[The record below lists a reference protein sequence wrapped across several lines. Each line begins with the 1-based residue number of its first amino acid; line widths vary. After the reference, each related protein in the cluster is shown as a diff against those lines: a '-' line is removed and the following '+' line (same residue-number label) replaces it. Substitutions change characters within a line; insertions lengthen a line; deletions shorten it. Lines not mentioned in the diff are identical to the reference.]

1 MGCLVPKISHISELT
16 RMLKRFNLNDVHT
29 RTVNLFIMEMNKTQI
44 TNLTPK
50 VKTLKKNDYV
60 ALAEEVLQNLSG
72 RLY

>member
-29 RTVNLFIMEMNKTQI
+29 RTVILFIMEMNKTQI

-50 VKTLKKNDYV
+50 VKTLKKN
-60 ALAEEVLQNLSG
+60 E
-72 RLY
+72 